1 MYSFLLLLDMYI
13 NHPLILNRWSRF
25 FVFRFGSSQSLN
37 VDCGRWNVTDWWCE
51 VAIFLPGPVDP
62 PPLPIHHSARCLVRV
77 CGPAPGDTALLQSR
91 FMGIKIWRESAE
103 QWSSGAQS
111 AGVIYQ
117 VLAVISII
125 SIVSHTQSGLN
136 ITKYSLED
144 PPRPGQYGPVMSQQI
159 FLPD

>member
-1 MYSFLLLLDMYI
+1 
-13 NHPLILNRWSRF
+13 
-25 FVFRFGSSQSLN
+25 
-37 VDCGRWNVTDWWCE
+37 
-51 VAIFLPGPVDP
+51 
-62 PPLPIHHSARCLVRV
+62 
-77 CGPAPGDTALLQSR
+77 
-91 FMGIKIWRESAE
+91 MGIKIWRESAE
-103 QWSSGAQS
+103 QRSTISR
-111 AGVIYQ
+111 VIYQ